1 MSGRTSIRSRVVQ
14 LAVGVA
20 VIAVILTAWLTTRA
34 AERSINDSARRS
46 LEVDAAIYQSLV
58 DYGSTHQSWSDVEP
72 LLTELSDRYDR
83 RIALTDERGRLV
95 ADSDRSYGGTPRPL
109 PKGATAQLDPA
120 SPTLGQFGVDATAV
134 PTDDPRPEIV
144 ASAVS
149 CLDAAGISY
158 DMVDFGDQA
167 IPQPS
172 QDVTEQ
178 DYEVFVTCTEPIF
191 GLGVEDLA
199 ATEQFT
205 ADFNAAMRSCLTESG
220 VAFIDDPELGPSP
233 VDESQQAFVGFDECY
248 EEAFSAI
255 VAPPVLLYL
264 GTAANV
270 GPFGGAS
277 TWPTLA
283 IAGTI
288 LLVAGG
294 AAWLLAR
301 RLTRPLVELTDAA
314 GRLGGGDFDH
324 RVPSGGTGEIGVL
337 AHAFNTMAESLQ
349 TNERVRRQMVSDIA
363 HELRNPLVTLNGTLE
378 AIEDGVYEPNPD
390 VINSMAEETA
400 HLSRL
405 VRDLQDLANA
415 DAGGLSIRLDDGDL
429 ADVATAVVD
438 AYQPVAMTKQIEL
451 TAQVEP
457 VPARFDAARIRQVL
471 DNLVSNALR
480 HTAAGGAVTV
490 TVNAAELSVRDTGEG
505 IAADDVPHV
514 FDRFWRADP
523 SRTRATGGSGL
534 GLAIAKEL
542 VDAHDAELSVQ
553 SEAGKGTTFT
563 IVGLATSNTEFEHFS

>member
-1 MSGRTSIRSRVVQ
+1 
-14 LAVGVA
+14 
-20 VIAVILTAWLTTRA
+20 
-34 AERSINDSARRS
+34 
-46 LEVDAAIYQSLV
+46 
-58 DYGSTHQSWSDVEP
+58 
-72 LLTELSDRYDR
+72 
-83 RIALTDERGRLV
+83 
-95 ADSDRSYGGTPRPL
+95 
-109 PKGATAQLDPA
+109 
-120 SPTLGQFGVDATAV
+120 
-134 PTDDPRPEIV
+134 
-144 ASAVS
+144 
-149 CLDAAGISY
+149 
-158 DMVDFGDQA
+158 
-167 IPQPS
+167 
-172 QDVTEQ
+172 
-178 DYEVFVTCTEPIF
+178 
-191 GLGVEDLA
+191 
-199 ATEQFT
+199 
-205 ADFNAAMRSCLTESG
+205 
-220 VAFIDDPELGPSP
+220 
-233 VDESQQAFVGFDECY
+233 
-248 EEAFSAI
+248 
-255 VAPPVLLYL
+255 
-264 GTAANV
+264 
-270 GPFGGAS
+270 
-277 TWPTLA
+277 
-283 IAGTI
+283 
-288 LLVAGG
+288 
-294 AAWLLAR
+294 
-301 RLTRPLVELTDAA
+301 
-314 GRLGGGDFDH
+314 
-324 RVPSGGTGEIGVL
+324 VL